1 MQNISANN
9 EVIGPLFLSMR
20 WRSPAYSASVDKSL
34 RTLLLAAAWFWAVAA
49 LLGAALVAGVVQAA
63 EPTPADAGA
72 LPAPLQQQVRALA
85 QAAGRHAGAG
95 TGARVEVAL
104 GALDPRLRLAPCAQ
118 VQPYLPAGARP
129 WGRTRVGLRCTEGPV
144 AWNVYLPVTVK
155 VFAPGVAAAGPLAAG
170 AVLTAADVQV
180 AEVDVA
186 EGPTPALAQPALAL
200 GRTLAR
206 PLAAGEALR
215 QGDLRARQFF
225 NAGDTVQLVAV
236 GAGLQVSAEAQ
247 ALAPGLEGRS
257 VRVRTDSGR
266 IVTGTAVA
274 ERRVEVAL

>member
-1 MQNISANN
+1 M
-9 EVIGPLFLSMR
+9 
-20 WRSPAYSASVDKSL
+20 DKSL
-34 RTLLLAAAWFWAVAA
+34 RTLLVTAAWFWAVGA
-49 LLGAALVAGVVQAA
+49 LLGTVLVAGVARA
-63 EPTPADAGA
+63 ADAPGA
-72 LPAPLQQQVRALA
+72 EGPVLDAPLQQQVRTLA

-95 TGARVEVAL
+95 TGARVEVEV
-104 GALDPRLRLAPCAQ
+104 GQLDPRLRLAPCRQ

-129 WGRTRVGLRCTEGPV
+129 WGKTRVGLRCVQGTV

-155 VFAPGVAAAGPLAAG
+155 VFTPGVVAAGPLAAG
-170 AVLTAADVQV
+170 TVLTPADIKV

-186 EGPTPALAQPALAL
+186 EGPTPAVDRAALAL

-206 PLAAGEALR
+206 PLAEGDTLR

-225 NAGDTVQLVAV
+225 NAGDAVQLVAV